1 MAGNNHQHDSHS
13 GAHHLSPLGQLLRLL
28 RPELTD
34 IVVVG
39 IFSLVVGLLSLATP
53 ITVEALVNT
62 VTFGR
67 YLQPLVVL
75 AIMLFA
81 FLGFAAVL
89 KGLQTYIAEIMQRR
103 VFVRVVM
110 QLAEKL
116 PRVKRE
122 AFAEHHGPEMINR
135 FFEVI
140 TVQKSAALLVLD
152 GIAIVITAIIGMIV
166 LAFYHPFLLGFD
178 LVLMG
183 SVAFVVFAL
192 GRGAVDS
199 AISESYKKYAVAS
212 WLEQLAMFPT
222 TFKLDGGR
230 QRARERA
237 DELTVEY
244 LSARQKHFV
253 ILFRQIIFSL
263 ALQAIAG
270 ASLLGI
276 GGFLVINQQ
285 LTLGQ
290 LVAAELIVAVI
301 VGSFAKLGKHM
312 ESYYDLL
319 AACDKLGHLFDL
331 PTERDEGVNPQRLP
345 LGARVALHHVTLQG
359 GHHGATAPHAQNPI
373 SLVIEPGDRVAISG
387 PPGSGKS
394 HLLEMLYALDD
405 PHHGYIEFDALD
417 LRSVSPAALR
427 EQVALVQSIEV
438 FEGTIA
444 QNIDLGRA
452 GINYEDVRQVLEEL
466 DLWNEVMNL
475 PEGLQTQLSPTG
487 NPLSGSQLIRL
498 ALARALVSKP
508 RLLMVDTLLDQL
520 ADHQI
525 RRVLDAL
532 TSVDK
537 SRTLIIVSGRD
548 GLLSSCDR
556 AIHLGPD
563 FHIDGNSSDIP
574 GGDDDSSKGRLG
586 LVSAR

>member
-1 MAGNNHQHDSHS
+1 MAGTKPMHGSH
-13 GAHHLSPLGQLLRLL
+13 GEAPYVGPLGQLLRLL
-28 RPELTD
+28 RPDLTD

-81 FLGFAAVL
+81 FLGFAALL

-116 PRVKRE
+116 PRVKRD
-122 AFAEHHGPEMINR
+122 AFAEQHGPEMINR

-166 LAFYHPFLLGFD
+166 LAFYHPYLLGFD
-178 LVLMG
+178 LLLMG
-183 SVAFVVFAL
+183 SVAFAVFAL
-192 GRGAVDS
+192 GRGAVDT
-199 AISESYKKYAVAS
+199 AINESYKKYAVAS

-237 DELTVEY
+237 DELTVDY
-244 LSARQKHFV
+244 LKARQNHFA
-253 ILFRQIIFSL
+253 ILIRQIIFSL
-263 ALQAIAG
+263 ALQAVAG

-276 GGFLVINQQ
+276 GGFLVINGQ

-331 PTERDEGVNPQRLP
+331 PTERDEGVNPQRLS
-345 LGARVALHHVTLQG
+345 LGARVALHRVTLQG
-359 GHHGATAPHAQNPI
+359 GHHGATAPHASNPL
-373 SLVIEPGDRVAISG
+373 SLVIEPGERVAISG

-405 PHHGYIEFDALD
+405 PAHGYIEFDALD

-438 FEGTIA
+438 FEGTVA
-444 QNIDLGRA
+444 ENIDLGRA
-452 GINYEDVRQVLEEL
+452 GINYEDVRQVLEDL
-466 DLWNEVMNL
+466 DLWNEVMHL
-475 PEGLQTQLSPTG
+475 PEGLQTKLSPTG

-508 RLLMVDTLLDQL
+508 RLMMVDTILDQL
-520 ADHQI
+520 ADHQL

-532 TSVDK
+532 TSADR

-563 FHIDGNSSDIP
+563 FHSDGTSPEEDPTSS
-574 GGDDDSSKGRLG
+574 GTKNRLG
-586 LVSAR
+586 LVSVR